1 MKLKSKYF
9 AFLYIALTFVFVIY
23 QLMFSSFDFDKTLSF
38 YLIVYF
44 SIELVFF
51 LYSKYNYLSNNWK
64 IIGKYNFKI
73 NGRFIYFILLFG
85 LIYFINFLDR
95 NYDLFFSNFY
105 FLVFFIPFMV
115 TRNYHLIIKRNY
127 FSIIENNSFKD
138 FSKDEIKVIK
148 IMNNNLD
155 ITINKNNEAYN
166 FPIEDFN
173 LEELKLLNQYVKI
186 ENLEEHIQ

>member
-23 QLMFSSFDFDKTLSF
+23 QLMFSSFDFDKTLRF

-73 NGRFIYFILLFG
+73 NGRFIYFIFLFG

-95 NYDLFFSNFY
+95 NFDLFFSNFY

-186 ENLEEHIQ
+186 ENLEEQIK